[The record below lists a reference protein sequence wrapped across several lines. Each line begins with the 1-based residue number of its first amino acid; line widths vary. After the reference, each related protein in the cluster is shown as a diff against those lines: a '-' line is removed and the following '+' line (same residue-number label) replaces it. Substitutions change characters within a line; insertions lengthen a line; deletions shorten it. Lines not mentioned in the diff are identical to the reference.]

1 MKKLEDIRRSGNNTL
16 VAIAIL
22 RIATYLGFTP
32 IFELVGAGVAAN
44 VIGASFGAIFVIV
57 LTMYLLNKQTEIEQ
71 ESKKSEK
78 IFEEKVNLYKQI
90 LTATELMLE
99 DGYIKGSEE
108 MKRIPFLM
116 LRLQMLGNDEAIKS
130 YQNIYHQINNIFI
143 AEPGNDE
150 VEVSEESFL
159 KLFQLLGD
167 FCNVCRLDLKASEQK
182 IDTKLF
188 NIISEDIKKSNEI
201 LLGKVNKNISEI
213 HDHIIKLDKSI
224 DLKTI
229 KRDYI
234 AWQIPNWPTKVE
246 YQVVT
251 RVKQKIFIVQVS
263 AEGARGKYVAEKLE
277 NLLPLLNTKF
287 PNFDWHCDTWYS
299 DYNNRVFTTIDINE
313 PEKAAAL
320 YLQMIN
326 ETKNDVDNI
335 VMGK

>member
-1 MKKLEDIRRSGNNTL
+1 MSQANKAVL
-16 VAIAIL
+16 AII
-22 RIATYLGFTP
+22 IIGISVFLGFTP
-32 IFELVGAGVAAN
+32 LYEKVQGGVAGA
-44 VIGASFGAIFVIV
+44 VIGASFGAIFVVI
-57 LTMYLLNKQTEIEQ
+57 LTNYLLTKQTEVEQ
-71 ESKKSEK
+71 ESKRSERV
-78 IFEEKVNLYKQI
+78 FEEKVNLYKQI

-167 FCNVCRLDLKASEQK
+167 FCNVCRLDLKVSDQK

-201 LLGKVNKNISEI
+201 LLGKVNENISEI

-246 YQVVT
+246 YQVIT

-299 DYNNRVFTTIDINE
+299 DYNNRVFTNIDINE

>member
-1 MKKLEDIRRSGNNTL
+1 MSKANKAVL
-16 VAIAIL
+16 AIIL
-22 RIATYLGFTP
+22 IGISVFLGFEP
-32 IFELVGAGVAAN
+32 LYEKVEGGVAGA
-44 VIGASFGAIFVIV
+44 VIGASFGAIFVVI
-57 LTMYLLNKQTEIEQ
+57 LTNYLLTKQTEVEQ
-71 ESKKSEK
+71 ESTRSERV
-78 IFEEKVNLYKQI
+78 FEEKVNLYKEI

-159 KLFQLLGD
+159 RLFQLLGD
-167 FCNVCRLDLKASEQK
+167 FCNVCRLDLKVSEQK

-246 YQVVT
+246 YQVIT

-326 ETKNDVDNI
+326 ETKNDVDSI

>member
-1 MKKLEDIRRSGNNTL
+1 MSQANKAVL
-16 VAIAIL
+16 AIIL
-22 RIATYLGFTP
+22 IGISVFLGFTP
-32 IFELVGAGVAAN
+32 LYEKVQGGVAGA
-44 VIGASFGAIFVIV
+44 VIGASFGAIFVVI
-57 LTMYLLNKQTEIEQ
+57 LTNYLLSKQTEVEQ
-71 ESKKSEK
+71 ESKRSERV
-78 IFEEKVNLYKQI
+78 FDEKVNLYKQI
-90 LTATELMLE
+90 LNATERMLE
-99 DGYIKGSEE
+99 DGRIKGSEE
-108 MKRIPFLM
+108 MKTLPFLM
-116 LRLQMLGNDEAIKS
+116 LKLQMLGNDEVIKS
-130 YQNIYHQINNIFI
+130 YQNIYNEINKIFI

-167 FCNVCRLDLKASEQK
+167 FCNVCRLDLKVSEQK

-188 NIISEDIKKSNEI
+188 NIISEEIKKSNEI
-201 LLGKVNKNISEI
+201 LLSGVNKNISEI
-213 HDHIIKLDKSI
+213 HDHIMKLDRTI
-224 DLKTI
+224 DLKAI

-234 AWQIPNWPTKVE
+234 AWQLPNWPTKVE

-251 RVKQKIFIVQVS
+251 RVRDKKFIVQIS
-263 AEGARGKYVAEKLE
+263 AEGAKSKYVAEKLE

-299 DYNNRVFTTIDINE
+299 DYNNRVFTNIDINE

-320 YLQMIN
+320 YLQIIN

>member
-1 MKKLEDIRRSGNNTL
+1 MSKANKAVL
-16 VAIAIL
+16 AIIL
-22 RIATYLGFTP
+22 IGISVFLGFEP
-32 IFELVGAGVAAN
+32 LYEKVEGGVAGA
-44 VIGASFGAIFVIV
+44 VIGASFGAIFVVI
-57 LTMYLLNKQTEIEQ
+57 LTNYLLTKQTEVEQ
-71 ESKKSEK
+71 ESTRSERV
-78 IFEEKVNLYKQI
+78 FEEKVNLYKEI
-90 LTATELMLE
+90 LTATEVMLE

-167 FCNVCRLDLKASEQK
+167 FCNVCRLDLKVSEQK

-213 HDHIIKLDKSI
+213 HGHIIKLDKSI

-320 YLQMIN
+320 YLQIIN
-326 ETKNDVDNI
+326 ETKNDVDSI

>member
-1 MKKLEDIRRSGNNTL
+1 MSQANKAVL
-16 VAIAIL
+16 AIIL
-22 RIATYLGFTP
+22 IGISVFLGFTP
-32 IFELVGAGVAAN
+32 LYEKVQGGVAGA
-44 VIGASFGAIFVIV
+44 VIGASFGAIFVVI
-57 LTMYLLNKQTEIEQ
+57 LTNYLLSKQTEVEQ
-71 ESKKSEK
+71 ESKRSERV
-78 IFEEKVNLYKQI
+78 FDEKVNLYKQI
-90 LTATELMLE
+90 LNATERMLE
-99 DGYIKGSEE
+99 DGRIKGSEE
-108 MKRIPFLM
+108 MKTLPFLM
-116 LRLQMLGNDEAIKS
+116 LKLQMLGNDEAIKS

-167 FCNVCRLDLKASEQK
+167 FCNVCRLDLKVSDQK

-201 LLGKVNKNISEI
+201 LLGKVNENISEI
-213 HDHIIKLDKSI
+213 HDHIMKLDKTI
-224 DLKTI
+224 DLKAI

-234 AWQIPNWPTKVE
+234 AWQLPNWPTKVE

-251 RVKQKIFIVQVS
+251 RVRDKKFIVQIS
-263 AEGARGKYVAEKLE
+263 AEGAKGKYVAEKLE

-299 DYNNRVFTTIDINE
+299 DYNNRVFTNIDINE

-320 YLQMIN
+320 YLQIIN

>member
-1 MKKLEDIRRSGNNTL
+1 MSKANKAVL
-16 VAIAIL
+16 AIIL
-22 RIATYLGFTP
+22 IGISVFLGFEP
-32 IFELVGAGVAAN
+32 LYEKVEGGVAGA
-44 VIGASFGAIFVIV
+44 VIGASFGAIFVVI
-57 LTMYLLNKQTEIEQ
+57 LTNYLLTKQTEVEQ
-71 ESKKSEK
+71 ESTRSERV
-78 IFEEKVNLYKQI
+78 FEEKVNLYKEI

-143 AEPGNDE
+143 AEPDNDE

-159 KLFQLLGD
+159 RLFQLLGD
-167 FCNVCRLDLKASEQK
+167 FCNVWRLELKVSEKK

-326 ETKNDVDNI
+326 ETKNDVDSI

>member
-1 MKKLEDIRRSGNNTL
+1 MSKANKAVL
-16 VAIAIL
+16 AIIL
-22 RIATYLGFTP
+22 IGISVFLGFEP
-32 IFELVGAGVAAN
+32 LYEKVEGGVAGA
-44 VIGASFGAIFVIV
+44 VIGASFGAIFVVI
-57 LTMYLLNKQTEIEQ
+57 LTNYLLTKQTEVEQ
-71 ESKKSEK
+71 ESTRSERV
-78 IFEEKVNLYKQI
+78 FEEKVNLYKEI

-143 AEPGNDE
+143 AEPGNNE

-159 KLFQLLGD
+159 RLFQLLGD
-167 FCNVCRLDLKASEQK
+167 FCNVCRLDLKVSEQK

-326 ETKNDVDNI
+326 ETKNDVDSI

>member
-1 MKKLEDIRRSGNNTL
+1 MSQANKAVL
-16 VAIAIL
+16 AII
-22 RIATYLGFTP
+22 IIGISVFLGFTP
-32 IFELVGAGVAAN
+32 LYEKVQGGVAGA
-44 VIGASFGAIFVIV
+44 VIGASFGAIFVVI
-57 LTMYLLNKQTEIEQ
+57 LTNYLLTKQTEVEQ
-71 ESKKSEK
+71 ESKRSERV
-78 IFEEKVNLYKQI
+78 FEEKVNLYKQI

-167 FCNVCRLDLKASEQK
+167 FCNVCRLDLKVSDQK

-201 LLGKVNKNISEI
+201 LLGKVNENISEI
-213 HDHIIKLDKSI
+213 HDHIMKLDKTI
-224 DLKTI
+224 DLKAI

-234 AWQIPNWPTKVE
+234 AWQLPNWPTKVE

-251 RVKQKIFIVQVS
+251 RVRDKKFIVQIS
-263 AEGARGKYVAEKLE
+263 AEGAKSKYVAEKLE

>member
-1 MKKLEDIRRSGNNTL
+1 MSKANKAVL
-16 VAIAIL
+16 AIIL
-22 RIATYLGFTP
+22 IGISVFLGFEP
-32 IFELVGAGVAAN
+32 LYEKVEGGVAGA
-44 VIGASFGAIFVIV
+44 VIGASFGAIFVVI
-57 LTMYLLNKQTEIEQ
+57 LTNYLLTKQTEVEQ
-71 ESKKSEK
+71 ESTRSERV
-78 IFEEKVNLYKQI
+78 FEEKVNLYKEI

-159 KLFQLLGD
+159 RLFQLLGD
-167 FCNVCRLDLKASEQK
+167 FCNVCRLDLKVSEQK

-326 ETKNDVDNI
+326 ETKNDVDSI

>member
-1 MKKLEDIRRSGNNTL
+1 MSQANKAVL
-16 VAIAIL
+16 AII
-22 RIATYLGFTP
+22 IIGISVFLGFTP
-32 IFELVGAGVAAN
+32 LYEKVQGGVAGA
-44 VIGASFGAIFVIV
+44 VIGASFGAIFVVI
-57 LTMYLLNKQTEIEQ
+57 LTNYLLTKQTEVEQ
-71 ESKKSEK
+71 ESKRSERV
-78 IFEEKVNLYKQI
+78 FEEKVNLYKQI

-167 FCNVCRLDLKASEQK
+167 FCNVCRLDLKVSDQK

-201 LLGKVNKNISEI
+201 LLGKVNENISEI
-213 HDHIIKLDKSI
+213 HDHIMKLDKTI
-224 DLKTI
+224 DLKAI

-234 AWQIPNWPTKVE
+234 AWQLPNWPTKVE

-251 RVKQKIFIVQVS
+251 RVRDKKFIVQIS
-263 AEGARGKYVAEKLE
+263 AEGAKSKYVAEKLE

-299 DYNNRVFTTIDINE
+299 DYNNRVFTNIDINE

>member
-1 MKKLEDIRRSGNNTL
+1 MSKANKAVL
-16 VAIAIL
+16 AIIL
-22 RIATYLGFTP
+22 IGISVFLGFEP
-32 IFELVGAGVAAN
+32 LYEKVEGGVAGA
-44 VIGASFGAIFVIV
+44 VIGASFGAIFVVI
-57 LTMYLLNKQTEIEQ
+57 LTNYLLTKQTEVEQ
-71 ESKKSEK
+71 ESTRSERV
-78 IFEEKVNLYKQI
+78 FEEKVNLYKEI

-143 AEPGNDE
+143 AEPGNNE

-159 KLFQLLGD
+159 RLFQLLGD
-167 FCNVCRLDLKASEQK
+167 FCNVCRLDLKVSEQK

-201 LLGKVNKNISEI
+201 LLSKVNENISEI
-213 HDHIIKLDKSI
+213 HSHIIKLDKSI

-251 RVKQKIFIVQVS
+251 RVKQKIFFVQVS
-263 AEGARGKYVAEKLE
+263 AQGARGKYVAEKLE

-287 PNFDWHCDTWYS
+287 PNFDWHCDTWYE

-326 ETKNDVDNI
+326 ETKNDVDSI

>member
-1 MKKLEDIRRSGNNTL
+1 MSQANKAVL
-16 VAIAIL
+16 AII
-22 RIATYLGFTP
+22 IIGISVFLGFTP
-32 IFELVGAGVAAN
+32 LYEKVQGGVAGA
-44 VIGASFGAIFVIV
+44 VIGASFGAIFVVI
-57 LTMYLLNKQTEIEQ
+57 LTNYLLTKQTEVEQ
-71 ESKKSEK
+71 ESKRSERV
-78 IFEEKVNLYKQI
+78 FEEKVNLYKQI

-167 FCNVCRLDLKASEQK
+167 FCNVCRLDLKVSDQK

-201 LLGKVNKNISEI
+201 LLGKVNENISEI
-213 HDHIIKLDKSI
+213 HGHIIKLDKSI

-234 AWQIPNWPTKVE
+234 AWQIPNWPSRVE
-246 YQVVT
+246 YQIIT
-251 RVKQKIFIVQVS
+251 RVKQKIFFVQLS
-263 AEGARGKYVAEKLE
+263 AEGAKGKYVAEKLE

-287 PNFDWHCDTWYS
+287 SKFDWGYDVWMSKYK
-299 DYNNRVFTTIDINE
+299 NRVFTEIDINE

-320 YLQMIN
+320 YLEIIN
-326 ETKNDVDNI
+326 ETKKDVDDI

>member
-1 MKKLEDIRRSGNNTL
+1 MSKANKAVL
-16 VAIAIL
+16 AIIL
-22 RIATYLGFTP
+22 IGISVFLGFEP
-32 IFELVGAGVAAN
+32 LYEKVEGGVAGA
-44 VIGASFGAIFVIV
+44 VIGASFGAIFVVI
-57 LTMYLLNKQTEIEQ
+57 LTNYLLTKQTEVEQ
-71 ESKKSEK
+71 ESTRSERV
-78 IFEEKVNLYKQI
+78 FEEKVNLYKEI
-90 LTATELMLE
+90 LTATEVMLE

-167 FCNVCRLDLKASEQK
+167 FCNVCRLDLKVSEQK

-326 ETKNDVDNI
+326 ETKNDVDSI

>member
-1 MKKLEDIRRSGNNTL
+1 MSKANKAVL
-16 VAIAIL
+16 AIIL
-22 RIATYLGFTP
+22 IGISVFLGFEP
-32 IFELVGAGVAAN
+32 LYEKVEGGVAGA
-44 VIGASFGAIFVIV
+44 VIGASFGAIFVVI
-57 LTMYLLNKQTEIEQ
+57 LTNYLLTKQTEVEQ
-71 ESKKSEK
+71 ESTRSERV
-78 IFEEKVNLYKQI
+78 FEEKVNLYKEI

-159 KLFQLLGD
+159 RLFQLLGD
-167 FCNVCRLDLKASEQK
+167 FCNVCRLDLKVSEQK

-251 RVKQKIFIVQVS
+251 RVKQKIFFVQVS
-263 AEGARGKYVAEKLE
+263 AQGARGKYVAEKLE

-287 PNFDWHCDTWYS
+287 PNFDWHCDTWYE

-326 ETKNDVDNI
+326 ETKNDVDSI

>member
-1 MKKLEDIRRSGNNTL
+1 MSQANKAVL
-16 VAIAIL
+16 AII
-22 RIATYLGFTP
+22 IIGISVFLGFTP
-32 IFELVGAGVAAN
+32 LYEKVQGGVAGA
-44 VIGASFGAIFVIV
+44 VIGASFGAIFVVI
-57 LTMYLLNKQTEIEQ
+57 LTNYLLTKQTEVEQ
-71 ESKKSEK
+71 ESKRSERV
-78 IFEEKVNLYKQI
+78 FEEKVNLYKQI

-167 FCNVCRLDLKASEQK
+167 FCNVCRLDLKVSDQK

-201 LLGKVNKNISEI
+201 LLGKVNENISEI
-213 HDHIIKLDKSI
+213 HDHIMKLDKTI
-224 DLKTI
+224 DLKAI

-234 AWQIPNWPTKVE
+234 AWQLPNWPTKVE

-251 RVKQKIFIVQVS
+251 RVRDKKFIVQIS
-263 AEGARGKYVAEKLE
+263 AEGAKGKYVAEKLE

-287 PNFDWHCDTWYS
+287 SKFDW
-299 DYNNRVFTTIDINE
+299 DYNVWMSKYKNRVFTEIDINE

-320 YLQMIN
+320 YLEIIN
-326 ETKNDVDNI
+326 ETKKDVDDI

>member
-1 MKKLEDIRRSGNNTL
+1 MSKANKAVL
-16 VAIAIL
+16 AIIL
-22 RIATYLGFTP
+22 IGISVFLGFEP
-32 IFELVGAGVAAN
+32 LYEKVEGGVAGA
-44 VIGASFGAIFVIV
+44 VIGASFGAIFVVI
-57 LTMYLLNKQTEIEQ
+57 LTNYLLTKQTEVEQ
-71 ESKKSEK
+71 ESTRSERV
-78 IFEEKVNLYKQI
+78 FEEKVNLYKEI

-143 AEPGNDE
+143 AEPGNNE

-159 KLFQLLGD
+159 RLFQLLGD
-167 FCNVCRLDLKASEQK
+167 FCNVCRLDLKVSEQK

-251 RVKQKIFIVQVS
+251 RVKQKIFFVQVS
-263 AEGARGKYVAEKLE
+263 AQGARGKYVAEKLE

-326 ETKNDVDNI
+326 ETKNDVDSI

>member
-1 MKKLEDIRRSGNNTL
+1 MSKANKAVL
-16 VAIAIL
+16 AIIL
-22 RIATYLGFTP
+22 IGISVFLGFEP
-32 IFELVGAGVAAN
+32 LYEKVEGGVAGA
-44 VIGASFGAIFVIV
+44 VIGASFGAIFVVI
-57 LTMYLLNKQTEIEQ
+57 LTNYLLTKQTEVEQ
-71 ESKKSEK
+71 ESTRSERV
-78 IFEEKVNLYKQI
+78 FEEKVNLYKEI

-167 FCNVCRLDLKASEQK
+167 FCNVCRLDLKVSEQK

-246 YQVVT
+246 YQVIT

-263 AEGARGKYVAEKLE
+263 AEGARGREE
-277 NLLPLLNTKF
+277 
-287 PNFDWHCDTWYS
+287 
-299 DYNNRVFTTIDINE
+299 
-313 PEKAAAL
+313 AASRP
-320 YLQMIN
+320 
-326 ETKNDVDNI
+326 K
-335 VMGK
+335 

>member
-1 MKKLEDIRRSGNNTL
+1 MSQANKAVL
-16 VAIAIL
+16 AII
-22 RIATYLGFTP
+22 IIGISVFLGFTP
-32 IFELVGAGVAAN
+32 LYEKVQGGVAGA
-44 VIGASFGAIFVIV
+44 VIGASFGAIFVVI
-57 LTMYLLNKQTEIEQ
+57 LTNYLLTKQTEVEQ
-71 ESKKSEK
+71 ESKRSERV
-78 IFEEKVNLYKQI
+78 FEEKVNLYKQI

-167 FCNVCRLDLKASEQK
+167 FCNVCRLDLKVSDQK

-201 LLGKVNKNISEI
+201 LLGKVNENISEI
-213 HDHIIKLDKSI
+213 HDHIMKLDKTI
-224 DLKTI
+224 DLKAI

-234 AWQIPNWPTKVE
+234 AWQLPNWPTKVE

-251 RVKQKIFIVQVS
+251 RVRDKKFIVQIS
-263 AEGARGKYVAEKLE
+263 AEGAKSKYVAEKLE

-299 DYNNRVFTTIDINE
+299 DYNNRVFTNIDISE

-320 YLQMIN
+320 YLQIIN

>member
-1 MKKLEDIRRSGNNTL
+1 
-16 VAIAIL
+16 
-22 RIATYLGFTP
+22 
-32 IFELVGAGVAAN
+32 
-44 VIGASFGAIFVIV
+44 
-57 LTMYLLNKQTEIEQ
+57 
-71 ESKKSEK
+71 
-78 IFEEKVNLYKQI
+78 
-90 LTATELMLE
+90 MLE

-167 FCNVCRLDLKASEQK
+167 FCNVCRLDLKVSDQK

-201 LLGKVNKNISEI
+201 LLGKVNENISEI
-213 HDHIIKLDKSI
+213 HDHIMKLDKTI
-224 DLKTI
+224 DLKAI

-234 AWQIPNWPTKVE
+234 AWQLPNWPTKVE

-251 RVKQKIFIVQVS
+251 RVRDKKFIVQIS
-263 AEGARGKYVAEKLE
+263 AEGAKSKYVAEKLE

-299 DYNNRVFTTIDINE
+299 DYNNRVFTNIDINE

-320 YLQMIN
+320 YLQIIN

>member
-1 MKKLEDIRRSGNNTL
+1 MSQANKAVL
-16 VAIAIL
+16 AII
-22 RIATYLGFTP
+22 IIGISVFLGFTP
-32 IFELVGAGVAAN
+32 LYEKVQGGVAGA
-44 VIGASFGAIFVIV
+44 VIGASFGAIFVVI
-57 LTMYLLNKQTEIEQ
+57 LTNYLLTKQTEVEQ
-71 ESKKSEK
+71 ESKRSERV
-78 IFEEKVNLYKQI
+78 FEEKVNLYKQI

-167 FCNVCRLDLKASEQK
+167 FCNVCRLDLKVSDQK

-201 LLGKVNKNISEI
+201 LLGKVNENISEI
-213 HDHIIKLDKSI
+213 HGHIIKLDKSI

-234 AWQIPNWPTKVE
+234 AWQIPNWPSRVE
-246 YQVVT
+246 YQIIT
-251 RVKQKIFIVQVS
+251 RVKQKIFFVQLS
-263 AEGARGKYVAEKLE
+263 AEGAKGKYVAEKLE

-287 PNFDWHCDTWYS
+287 SKFDW
-299 DYNNRVFTTIDINE
+299 DYNVWMSKYKNRVFTEIDINE

-320 YLQMIN
+320 YLEIIN
-326 ETKNDVDNI
+326 ETKKDVDDI

>member
-1 MKKLEDIRRSGNNTL
+1 MSQANKAVL
-16 VAIAIL
+16 AIIL
-22 RIATYLGFTP
+22 IGISVFLGFTP
-32 IFELVGAGVAAN
+32 LYEKVQGGVAGA
-44 VIGASFGAIFVIV
+44 VIGASFGAIFVVI
-57 LTMYLLNKQTEIEQ
+57 LTNYLLTKQTEVEQ
-71 ESKKSEK
+71 ESKRSERV
-78 IFEEKVNLYKQI
+78 FEEKVNLYKQI

-167 FCNVCRLDLKASEQK
+167 FCNVCRLDLKVSDQK

-201 LLGKVNKNISEI
+201 LLGKVNENISEI
-213 HDHIIKLDKSI
+213 HDHIMKLDKTI
-224 DLKTI
+224 DLKAI

-234 AWQIPNWPTKVE
+234 AWQLPNWPTKVE

-251 RVKQKIFIVQVS
+251 RVRDKKFIVQIS
-263 AEGARGKYVAEKLE
+263 AEGAKSKYVAEKLE

-299 DYNNRVFTTIDINE
+299 DYNNRVFTNIDINE

-320 YLQMIN
+320 YLQIIN

>member
-1 MKKLEDIRRSGNNTL
+1 MSKANKAVL
-16 VAIAIL
+16 AIIL
-22 RIATYLGFTP
+22 IGISVFLGFEP
-32 IFELVGAGVAAN
+32 LYEKVEGGVAGA
-44 VIGASFGAIFVIV
+44 VIGASFGAIFVVI
-57 LTMYLLNKQTEIEQ
+57 LTNYLLTKQTEVEQ
-71 ESKKSEK
+71 ESTRSERV
-78 IFEEKVNLYKQI
+78 FEEKVNLYKEI

-159 KLFQLLGD
+159 RLFQLLGD
-167 FCNVCRLDLKASEQK
+167 FCNVCRLDLKVSEQK

-251 RVKQKIFIVQVS
+251 RVKQKIFFVQVS

-326 ETKNDVDNI
+326 ETKNDVDSI

>member
-1 MKKLEDIRRSGNNTL
+1 MSQANKAVL
-16 VAIAIL
+16 AITI
-22 RIATYLGFTP
+22 IGISVFLGFTP
-32 IFELVGAGVAAN
+32 LYEKVQGGVAGA
-44 VIGASFGAIFVIV
+44 VIGASFGAIFVVI
-57 LTMYLLNKQTEIEQ
+57 LTNYLLTKQTEVEQ
-71 ESKKSEK
+71 ESKRSERV
-78 IFEEKVNLYKQI
+78 FEEKVNLYKQI
-90 LTATELMLE
+90 LTATEDMLE

-167 FCNVCRLDLKASEQK
+167 FCNVCRLDLKVSDQK

-201 LLGKVNKNISEI
+201 FLGKVNKNISEI
-213 HDHIIKLDKSI
+213 HGHIIKLDKSI
-224 DLKTI
+224 DLKSI
-229 KRDYI
+229 KKDFI
-234 AWQIPNWPTKVE
+234 AWQIPNWPSRVE
-246 YQVVT
+246 YQIVT
-251 RVKQKIFIVQVS
+251 RVKQKIFFVQLS
-263 AEGARGKYVAEKLE
+263 AEGAKGKYVAEKLE
-277 NLLPLLNTKF
+277 NLLPLLNTKL
-287 PNFDWHCDTWYS
+287 PNFDWHCDAWYS

>member
-1 MKKLEDIRRSGNNTL
+1 MSKANKAVL
-16 VAIAIL
+16 AIIL
-22 RIATYLGFTP
+22 IGISVFLGFEP
-32 IFELVGAGVAAN
+32 LYEKVEGGVAGA
-44 VIGASFGAIFVIV
+44 VIGASFGAIFVVI
-57 LTMYLLNKQTEIEQ
+57 LTNYLLTKQTEVEQ
-71 ESKKSEK
+71 ESTRSERV
-78 IFEEKVNLYKQI
+78 FEEKVNLYKEI

-167 FCNVCRLDLKASEQK
+167 FCNVCRLDLKVSEQK

-246 YQVVT
+246 YQVIT

-326 ETKNDVDNI
+326 ETKNDVDSI

>member
-1 MKKLEDIRRSGNNTL
+1 MSQANKAVL
-16 VAIAIL
+16 AIIL
-22 RIATYLGFTP
+22 IGISVFLGFTP
-32 IFELVGAGVAAN
+32 LYEKVQGGVAGA
-44 VIGASFGAIFVIV
+44 VIGASFGAIFVVI
-57 LTMYLLNKQTEIEQ
+57 LTNYLLSKQTEVEQ
-71 ESKKSEK
+71 ESKRSERV
-78 IFEEKVNLYKQI
+78 FEEKVNLYKQI

-99 DGYIKGSEE
+99 DGRIKGSKE
-108 MKRIPFLM
+108 MKTLPFLM
-116 LRLQMLGNDEAIKS
+116 LKLQMLGNDEAIKS
-130 YQNIYHQINNIFI
+130 YQNIYHEINNIFI

-167 FCNVCRLDLKASEQK
+167 FCNVCRLDLKVSEQK

-201 LLGKVNKNISEI
+201 LLSGVNKNISEI
-213 HDHIIKLDKSI
+213 HDHIMKLDRTI
-224 DLKTI
+224 DLKAI

-234 AWQIPNWPTKVE
+234 AWQLPNWPTKVE

-251 RVKQKIFIVQVS
+251 RVRDKKFIVQIS
-263 AEGARGKYVAEKLE
+263 AEGAKGKYVAEKLE

-287 PNFDWHCDTWYS
+287 SKFDW
-299 DYNNRVFTTIDINE
+299 DYNVWMSKYKNRVFTEIDINE

-320 YLQMIN
+320 YLEIIN
-326 ETKNDVDNI
+326 ETKKDVDDI

>member
-1 MKKLEDIRRSGNNTL
+1 MSQANKAVL
-16 VAIAIL
+16 AIIL
-22 RIATYLGFTP
+22 IGISVFLGFTP
-32 IFELVGAGVAAN
+32 LYEKVQGGVAGA
-44 VIGASFGAIFVIV
+44 VIGASFGAIFVVI
-57 LTMYLLNKQTEIEQ
+57 LTNYLLSKQTEVEQ
-71 ESKKSEK
+71 ESKRSERV
-78 IFEEKVNLYKQI
+78 FDEKVELYKQI
-90 LTATELMLE
+90 LNATERMLE
-99 DGYIKGSEE
+99 DGRIKGSEE
-108 MKRIPFLM
+108 MKTLPFLM
-116 LRLQMLGNDEAIKS
+116 LKLQMLGNDEVIKS
-130 YQNIYHQINNIFI
+130 YQNIYNEINEIFI

-167 FCNVCRLDLKASEQK
+167 FCNVCRLDLKVSEQK

-188 NIISEDIKKSNEI
+188 NIISEEIKKSNEI
-201 LLGKVNKNISEI
+201 LLSGVNKNISEI
-213 HDHIIKLDKSI
+213 HDHIMKLDKTI
-224 DLKTI
+224 DLKAI

-234 AWQIPNWPTKVE
+234 AWQLPNWPTKVE

-251 RVKQKIFIVQVS
+251 RVRDKKFIVQIS
-263 AEGARGKYVAEKLE
+263 AEGAKSKYVAEKLE

-299 DYNNRVFTTIDINE
+299 DYNNRVFTNIDINE

-320 YLQMIN
+320 YLQIIN